1 MARGK
6 KPRELTSLIGEMY
19 RSIGMTEAYD
29 QYRTLQVWNTV
40 VGETIA
46 RVTSVEQLK
55 DGDLYVR
62 VKNPS
67 WRMELNF
74 RKKEI
79 AERLNKEIGHDMVKM
94 VIFR

>member
-1 MARGK
+1 MADMCRN
-6 KPRELTSLIGEMY
+6 
-19 RSIGMTEAYD
+19 IGMTEAYD
-29 QYRTLQVWNTV
+29 QFKTLQIWDSV

-46 RVTSVEQLK
+46 KVTTVEQIK

-79 AERLNKEIGHDMVKM
+79 LVRLNSAIGREMIKTI
-94 VIFR
+94 IFR